1 MKKLTM
7 MITTV
12 FALLFILYS
21 VIFSV
26 ITNNVVFNA
35 VNDETKNNML
45 GTVATL
51 RPAFRLLDESDVSDK
66 TSQWDDAKNAITQT
80 LNPNERIAIYDV
92 DENPIYSFGNE
103 KLIAIQPS
111 EATFEDAKQV
121 GNNTAVKPNDEGKI
135 TYAYMEKI
143 YNNKNEV
150 IGYLQIS
157 RFITDISHIQQQ
169 LLLFSIIASVSIVV
183 ILFILLFLYFR
194 RLSLPIQTINR
205 QLDKLA
211 VGDYSDEYTPMRLNE
226 FDMIGENVNA
236 LSDNLQQQNFQ
247 IQMQDERLSLMV
259 DSMIL
264 GVLLIESDRRITL
277 ANPAVY
283 HILSID
289 ESVISKTFTSVLTS
303 FRLIQMIEKSFKDRV
318 PLNEEIYLYHPK
330 EMVLDVNVIFVD
342 DHDNDEMNEQVI
354 VLIYDI
360 TDIRRLEKIRTD
372 FIANASHELK
382 TPVTALQGFSETLL
396 EGAIDDKD
404 TAIEFVKIMNKES
417 KRLNQLIAD
426 ILDLAKIEQDQ
437 VGHHLEPIDLQMAVD
452 EVVQQVQMEAD
463 KKGIHLSTVNAVGSE
478 IIFNSEKGLLNQII
492 TNLVNNAI
500 NYTDEKGN
508 VTIVIDDLENNV
520 QIQVIDTGIGIPEDD
535 LPRIFERFYRVSK
548 SRSTSSGGTG
558 LGLSIVRNI
567 VQSLGGRIDVMS
579 QLNEGSE
586 FRVLLPKNTEE

>member
-21 VIFSV
+21 VTFSV

-303 FRLIQMIEKSFKDRV
+303 FRLIQMIEKSFKDRE

-463 KKGIHLSTVNAVGSE
+463 KKGIHLSTVNAAGSE

-500 NYTDEKGN
+500 NYTDEEGN